1 MCGRFLRTTAVAD
14 IADAFFVEHHS
25 IAIDPSFN
33 ISPSQRVVAVGQTT
47 SGNFLFD
54 PLWGFE
60 ASWKTSTLVINA
72 RIESVEHR
80 VMFRDLLSTNR
91 CAIPMSGYYEWV
103 TDPETLVNLG
113 APSKKVP
120 YCITASTP
128 MVAAGLWIE
137 DAGQSRVVMLT
148 RDACDSVRFVHH
160 RMPVLL
166 SSDQC
171 AEWLKCGSTPSLE
184 KLAVGQ
190 YSDLE
195 ATRVGYA
202 VNNSRNDSR
211 ELVMPFSGETQER
224 LF

>member
-1 MCGRFLRTTAVAD
+1 VAD
-14 IADAFFVEHHS
+14 IAKAFMVEEHS

-33 ISPSQRVVAVGQTT
+33 ISPSQRVLAVGQTT

-54 PLWGFE
+54 PTWGFE
-60 ASWKTSTLVINA
+60 APWKTSTLVINA
-72 RIESVEHR
+72 RIEGVEQR

-103 TDPETLVNLG
+103 TEPETLVSLG
-113 APSKKVP
+113 SPSKKVP

-137 DAGQSRVVMLT
+137 VAGQSRVVMLT
-148 RDACDSVRFVHH
+148 RDACDAVRFVHH

-166 SSDQC
+166 GSDHC
-171 AEWLKCGSTPSLE
+171 AEWLNNGSPPNLE
-184 KLAVGQ
+184 KLAECQ

-202 VNNSRNDSR
+202 VNNARSDSP
-211 ELVMPFSGETQER
+211 ELVMPFAGEIQER